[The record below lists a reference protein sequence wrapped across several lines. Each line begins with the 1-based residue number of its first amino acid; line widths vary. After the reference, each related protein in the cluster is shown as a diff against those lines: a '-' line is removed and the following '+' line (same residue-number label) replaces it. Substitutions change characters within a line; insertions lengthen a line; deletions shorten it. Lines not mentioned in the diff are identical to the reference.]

1 MGTLSNI
8 PPQAVLPLS
17 AYDRDALARA
27 AERADQRL
35 LRADFARATDKRGVM
50 AAIAEAFSLPAH
62 FGHNLDALYD
72 CVTDLRPR
80 GEAEQPGFLVILE
93 NLPDTAAFGRE
104 QRDALLDVFRD
115 AADFFFDRKTAFRVF
130 YSVRA
135 EGTGRRAAGPPRRG
149 QGNGP

>member
-17 AYDRDALARA
+17 AYDRDALRRA
-27 AERADQRL
+27 GERADQRL
-35 LRADFARATDKRGVM
+35 LRVDCANATDKPQVL
-50 AAIAEAFSLPAH
+50 AAIAQAFALPVH

-72 CVTDLRPR
+72 CLSDLQAPAD
-80 GEAEQPGFLVILE
+80 AEQPGFLVFLE

-115 AADFFFDRKTAFRVF
+115 AAEYFFERDTAFRVF
-130 YSVRA
+130 YSVRDSP
-135 EGTGRRAAGPPRRG
+135 GVKPPARG
-149 QGNGP
+149 